1 MSNFMREW
9 QMQIQSYSRNIRL
22 FFVFNLLWNVGLG
35 MYSLVYNL
43 YVKALG
49 YEPTMVGQIVGMTAL
64 ASALILIPAGLAND
78 RFGPKRMISIG
89 AAAVVAALVL
99 RAWLPG
105 AGGLTGSA
113 FAGGIAQAIVS
124 ATILPFMANNST
136 ARQRIHLFS
145 FNMALVMAANVVGNL
160 AGGFITDLL
169 QLAGMGE
176 VLSLRL
182 TLLIGAGIAGAGLI
196 PVLMFGKEEE
206 AASASMGGV
215 GQPPSPVKG
224 VRLKAAMKE
233 HRSSFYAIGA
243 FTLLSLLSSMA
254 GGMVVPYLNVYFED
268 RFEASKSVIGL
279 VVALGQGATAVAYL
293 LGPAIAR
300 RMGGGQSGRM
310 ASAQLHPV
318 SCPDRLYA
326 SILACRRRVL
336 VPPGADE
343 CRESVLQYDQDEVCA
358 SLAPGAG
365 GQLGRSD
372 VQSGLVHRSTD
383 QHGPCRQVR
392 ALPRVC
398 VGIFGYG
405 SHLYAHRRH
414 VLVSF
419 LQGPLQAG
427 RGGRSLSRR
436 LFQRS

>member
-1 MSNFMREW
+1 MGNMSNFMREW

-233 HRSSFYAIGA
+233 HRSSFYAIGV

-300 RMGGGQSGRM
+300 RMGEVR
-310 ASAQLHPV
+310 AVVWLQL
-318 SCPDRLYA
+318 S
-326 SILACRRRVL
+326 SIPFLVLTAYTHQFWLA
-336 VPPGADE
+336 
-343 CRESVLQYDQDEVCA
+343 
-358 SLAPGAG
+358 GAG
-365 GQLGRSD
+365 YLFRQALMNAANPFYNTIKMKY
-372 VQSGLVHRSTD
+372 VHRSLRGLAASSGEAMFNLGWFIAAPISTGLVAKY
-383 QHGPCRQVR
+383 GPYQ
-392 ALPRVC
+392 
-398 VGIFGYG
+398 GYAWAF
-405 SHLYAHRRH
+405 SVTAVIYTLIAVMFWY
-414 VLVSF
+414 
-419 LQGPLQAG
+419 
-427 RGGRSLSRR
+427 
-436 LFQRS
+436 LFSKDRFKPAEEAEA